1 MKTYTVELTERQAA
15 IVSQACELVARLGM
29 NQVKEIFEYLPVDF
43 NNIDYSAYHDDQ
55 MAIENILKKYMKKPP
70 YNDSNEARSKIAW
83 DLHTVIRKEI
93 AWEHAV
99 EEGYISSKDESRN
112 WNKMMGV
119 HYDDP
124 MKTSDQPLAKVKV
137 ENK

>member
-1 MKTYTVELTERQAA
+1 MKTYTIELTERQAA

-29 NQVKEIFEYLPVDF
+29 NQVKEIFEYLPLDF

-55 MAIENILKKYMKKPP
+55 RAIEAILKKYMKKPP
-70 YNDSNEARSKIAW
+70 YNDSNESRSKIAW

-93 AWEHAV
+93 AWEHAI
-99 EEGYISSKDESRN
+99 EEGHISSKDEPRN
-112 WNKMMGV
+112 WSKMMGV

-124 MKTSDQPLAKVKV
+124 MKTSDQPLAKITITN
-137 ENK
+137 E